1 MRRALRLRTLLFP
14 GTRETMS
21 SSRPS
26 PLILEWAGPHGGVPP
41 FDLMQVSGME
51 SALEAAMAMKLVEI
65 DAIAHADQ
73 AATFQNTIE
82 ALERSGRTLDRV
94 YALYGVLSGNLST
107 PAFRTV
113 ERDMAPRIA
122 AFSDRITQ
130 NRPLF
135 DRIDAI
141 YHSAAFH
148 ELDPEQQRLVWLYY
162 RTFVRAGARLGA
174 DEKVRL
180 AAINQQLASLFT
192 EFNQNV
198 LAEEDD
204 HVLLL
209 ESEAELAGLPDS
221 LRAAAAAA
229 AQERRMP
236 GRWVIANTRSSVE
249 PFLVWS
255 ERRDLRERA
264 WRMWTGRADA
274 GGAHDNNPLVAS
286 ILALRAERA
295 SLLGF
300 ETHAHWRLEDT
311 MAATPERVLRLLED
325 VWQPAI
331 RRVHQEV
338 ADMEAMARQLG
349 DGDLDI
355 EPWDYRHYAEK
366 VRRAHYA
373 IDQDMLREYLQLDN
387 ICEAMFWVAGE
398 LFDMR
403 FEEVRDV
410 PVFHPDVRVWAV
422 SQRDSGTPL
431 GLWYFDPFARAG
443 KRSGAWMTAYRSQER
458 FDGPVTAL
466 VSNNCNYVKGR
477 PGEATLISWD
487 DATTLFHEFGHAL
500 HGLCSSVSYPSLSG
514 TAVPRD
520 FVEFPSQL
528 FEHWLATTA
537 VLTRFALHHES
548 GAPIP
553 ADTIR
558 RLERAA
564 RFNQGFATT
573 EYLASAFID
582 MKLHLA
588 ASRTIDP
595 ATFEASTLQQL
606 GMPRQIVMRHRT
618 PHFQHVFG
626 SDSYSA
632 GYYSYLWA
640 DTLVADAFEAF
651 QEAGGPF
658 DSDMAARLYR
668 HVLSVGNTVEPAE
681 AYRRFRG
688 RNAGTEALMRKRG
701 FVAGT
706 E

>member
-1 MRRALRLRTLLFP
+1 
-14 GTRETMS
+14 MS
-21 SSRPS
+21 SPPN

-41 FDLMQVSGME
+41 FDTVQVSDME
-51 SALEAAMAMKLVEI
+51 SALESAMASKLVEI
-65 DAIAHADQ
+65 DVIATAGE
-73 AATFQNTIE
+73 APTFRNTIE

-94 YALYGVLSGNLST
+94 YALYGVLSGNLSS
-107 PAFRTV
+107 PEFRAV
-113 ERDMAPRIA
+113 ERQMAPRIA

-130 NRPLF
+130 NRQLF
-135 DRIDAI
+135 DRIDAV
-141 YHSAAFH
+141 YHSAARH

-162 RTFVRAGARLGA
+162 RTFVRAGARLEA
-174 DEKVRL
+174 DEKSRL
-180 AAINQQLASLFT
+180 AEINQQLASLFT

-204 HVLLL
+204 HVLVL

-221 LRAAAAAA
+221 LRVAAAAAA
-229 AQERRMP
+229 EEHQMP
-236 GRWVIANTRSSVE
+236 HKWVIGNTRSAVE

-274 GGAHDNNPLVAS
+274 GGSYDNNPLVAA
-286 ILALRAERA
+286 IVALRAERA
-295 SLLGF
+295 ALLGF
-300 ETHAHWRLEDT
+300 QTHAHWRLEDT

-325 VWQPAI
+325 VWKPAI
-331 RRVHQEV
+331 RRVHEEV
-338 ADMEAMARQLG
+338 THMEAMARQLG
-349 DGDLDI
+349 DGDFAI
-355 EPWDYRHYAEK
+355 EPWDYRYYAEK
-366 VRRAHYA
+366 VRRASYA
-373 IDQDMLREYLQLDN
+373 IDQDLLREYLQLDN

-403 FEEVRDV
+403 FAEVRDV
-410 PVFHPDVRVWAV
+410 PVFHSDVRVWAV
-422 SQRDSGTPL
+422 SRGIPSTPL
-431 GLWYFDPFARAG
+431 GLWYFDPFARPG

-458 FDGPVTAL
+458 FDGPVTTL
-466 VSNNCNYVKGR
+466 VSNNCNYVRGR

-528 FEHWLATTA
+528 FEHWLATPA
-537 VLTRFALHHES
+537 VLSRFALHHES
-548 GAPIP
+548 GEPIP
-553 ADTIR
+553 QDTIE
-558 RLERAA
+558 RLDRAA
-564 RFNQGFATT
+564 RFNQGFSTT

-582 MKLHLA
+582 MKVHLA
-588 ASRTIDP
+588 ASGTDNP
-595 ATFEASTLQQL
+595 AAFEADTLEQL
-606 GMPRQIVMRHRT
+606 RMPRQIVMRHRT

-626 SDSYSA
+626 SDAYSA
-632 GYYSYLWA
+632 GYYSYLWS
-640 DTLVADAFEAF
+640 DVLVADAFEAF
-651 QEAGGPF
+651 LEAGGPF
-658 DSDMAARLYR
+658 DSDMADRLYR

-688 RNAGTEALMRKRG
+688 QDAGTDALMRKRG
-701 FVAGT
+701 FKDGT